1 MTVQDYDVAQVLQA
15 NRRAD
20 AARNR
25 LATEA
30 FRNSTEPLVSSFT
43 PYGGAAGRLCGW
55 MVTQLTLM
63 RRTAAAERGSGA

>member
-30 FRNSTEPLVSSFT
+30 FRNSTEPSASSVT
-43 PYGGAAGRLCGW
+43 THGGAVRRFFGW
-55 MVTQLTLM
+55 MVGQLALL
-63 RRTAAAERGSGA
+63 RSAAAAEHGSGA